1 MVVVVVVGVVGRST
15 SHYETTDTHTLP
27 II

>member
-1 MVVVVVVGVVGRST
+1 VVVVGVVGRST